1 MIALLN
7 STDILSSS
15 FLSRL
20 DGSDGWFI
28 SVEVELASFTTYNK
42 VGATYENPLKSSWAV
57 ALGGIPGES
66 EIAVT
71 LKCTLLPRTY
81 NTGGSYFWP
90 MWAGISS
97 ALYLLPFGVFDV
109 NVESKWKVSSGTIVG
124 LKGGSTFFSIKA
136 CQLIVAKKGCCLIS
150 STWSGPLKWI
160 V

>member
-81 NTGGSYFWP
+81 NTGGMREPEFHLLYTC
-90 MWAGISS
+90 
-97 ALYLLPFGVFDV
+97 YLL
-109 NVESKWKVSSGTIVG
+109 ESSM
-124 LKGGSTFFSIKA
+124 
-136 CQLIVAKKGCCLIS
+136 
-150 STWSGPLKWI
+150 
-160 V
+160 